1 MSQLEQRLI
10 HLTSD
15 HSSVQLQE
23 ACGRAN
29 IHYLRHTANPNFVT
43 LQDDAR
49 YLILKDRYPFD
60 TSALFHKGIPIVSL
74 LPSNVFLTRGRNS
87 LAKSVALGLPL
98 SGSIFLLSSNG
109 YTVLPMYISTLKADF
124 SAVTLRQA
132 FDLIF
137 ADLYT
142 KLIEI
147 LDFEQ
152 IHSLFSQVSPVDLQ
166 SQADILPD
174 LMQAIDRLDFSDD
187 VRFPRGIDTLCSDF
201 RRAFKF

>member
-1 MSQLEQRLI
+1 MSQLERRLI

-23 ACGRAN
+23 ACSQAN
-29 IHYLRHTANPNFVT
+29 IHYLRHTADPDFVI

-49 YLILKDRYPFD
+49 YLILKDRYPYD
-60 TSALFHKGIPIVSL
+60 ISALFHKGVPIISL
-74 LPSNVFLTRGRNS
+74 LPSNVFLARGRNS

-98 SGSIFLLSSNG
+98 SGSIFLLRSNG
-109 YTVLPMYISTLKADF
+109 YSVVPMYLSALKADF
-124 SAVTLRQA
+124 STITLRQA

-142 KLIEI
+142 RFLEL
-147 LDFEQ
+147 LDFEE
-152 IHSLFSQVSPVDLQ
+152 IYRLFSQVSPVDLQ
-166 SQADILPD
+166 SQAVIFPD
-174 LMQAIDRLDFSDD
+174 LMEAIDKLDFSED